1 MKRLRSGRM
10 LAALAVAVVG
20 MGVGGVA
27 IATAQT
33 DADSPRAFFD
43 AVARHLGIS
52 SEELEDATKAA
63 AIEQVDAALEEGRIT
78 EEEAERLKERIES
91 GDGVPFF
98 GPRFGLD
105 RGFGPA
111 FGFDFRGPRG
121 SFHLAA
127 PGGQLS
133 AAADYLGL
141 TVAELRERLRDGDSL
156 ADVAEAEDK
165 SVDGLKD
172 AMLDAVREKLDN
184 AVEEENLTR
193 EQADRILGHIE
204 SHVDEIINGSID
216 ERRFRGPADAPP
228 AGAEFWGTAV

>member
-1 MKRLRSGRM
+1 MRKFKSRRV

-43 AVARHLGIS
+43 AVARHLGVS

-78 EEEAERLKERIES
+78 EEQAERLKERIES

-98 GPRFGLD
+98 GPRFGFD
-105 RGFGPA
+105 RGPGLA
-111 FGFDFRGPRG
+111 FGFHGPHG
-121 SFHLAA
+121 SFHMTA
-127 PGGQLS
+127 PGDQLS
-133 AAADYLGL
+133 AAAEYLGL
-141 TVAELRERLRDGDSL
+141 TVAELRERLGDGQSL
-156 ADVAEAEDK
+156 ADIAEAEDK

-172 AMLDAVREKLDN
+172 AMLDAIRENLDN
-184 AVEEENLTR
+184 AVEAGDLTR
-193 EQADRILGHIE
+193 EQADRILSHIE
-204 SHVDEIINGSID
+204 SHIDEVINGSL
-216 ERRFRGPADAPP
+216 EGPRFRGPAAAPP